1 MRRVTETR
9 ISENPEKAGTMPNL
23 SKHQP
28 LSSDEEQ
35 RVQESLRRLFTRAG
49 YDVSFHEIEKISDE
63 SELCRSAH
71 RIVLTTRP
79 RASSPPSTVVKRFPI
94 LLRSEKPP
102 TAHAIS
108 NRVTYQGIIYATCR
122 SCYQLIGS
130 GSVEANVSS
139 AERYHHC
146 PEMDATR
153 GTSR

>member
-1 MRRVTETR
+1 
-9 ISENPEKAGTMPNL
+9 MPNL

-35 RVQESLRRLFTRAG
+35 RVQESLRGLLTKAG
-49 YDVSFHEIEKISDE
+49 YDVCFHEIEKIYDE
-63 SELCRSAH
+63 SEHRHSAH
-71 RIVLTTRP
+71 RIVLTMGP
-79 RASSPPSTVVKRFPI
+79 SASSPPARIVERFPI
-94 LLRSEKPP
+94 LLGSEKPP
-102 TAHAIS
+102 AAAHAIS

-130 GSVEANVSS
+130 GHAEAIVSA

-146 PEMDATR
+146 PEMDANR